1 MPHFSQHRTFAPAT
15 ESPADIAAYTH
26 TTLTRWGLPAP
37 QVELLTARVR
47 TLATLL
53 IACSATEVRLHLLW
67 ADDRVR
73 VEIATPA
80 MVLCHRL
87 PAWQGRPGQAH
98 TRYATQVDSQ
108 ARTSEDTEPAPP
120 LAQDLRSA

>member
-1 MPHFSQHRTFAPAT
+1 MHSSQHRTFAPAA

-73 VEIATPA
+73 AEITTPA

-87 PAWQGRPGQAH
+87 PAWQGHPGQEH

-108 ARTSEDTEPAPP
+108 ARTGGDAEPPP
-120 LAQDLRSA
+120 LAAQDLRSA